1 VRTIKRNTESHRPN
15 EQAAA
20 DVMFDALVH
29 LVAAA
34 HRINSSALEEKLLAL
49 QTLDD
54 FDREILAIIAPALNA
69 ARGVSKF
76 HSADLEVQ

>member
-1 VRTIKRNTESHRPN
+1 MRTIKRNTESHGPN

-20 DVMFDALVH
+20 DVMFDSLV
-29 LVAAA
+29 
-34 HRINSSALEEKLLAL
+34 RLEEKLLAL

-69 ARGVSKF
+69 VRGVSKS
-76 HSADLEVQ
+76 HSADLEVQS

>member
-1 VRTIKRNTESHRPN
+1 MKKMQRKEKSKEKPR
-15 EQAAA
+15 EQAVV
-20 DVMFDALVH
+20 DVMFDALV
-29 LVAAA
+29 
-34 HRINSSALEEKLLAL
+34 RLEEKLLAL

-69 ARGVSKF
+69 ARGVSKS